1 MKVKRSSRRFIKP
14 SCSTWIS
21 WEDFFRRPK
30 RVEGSGVP
38 LQLGPHLPQALSCA
52 LAMDS
57 WDSFYFG
64 KRWVQTC
71 RGWFYWF
78 GVWDVCSNCI
88 FSSGSIMVLN
98 LELTA
103 KLLWHLKF
111 VQYKSVWHFGPHV
124 LSQFFPKIS
133 ENVCPCLAGG
143 LWEPLLQGWMEWLQ
157 HEVLPGSLMCWV
169 WKINVE
175 Q

>member
-14 SCSTWIS
+14 SCSTCIS

-133 ENVCPCLAGG
+133 SPSLEASESHYSKGG
-143 LWEPLLQGWMEWLQ
+143 WNGYNMKFSQ
-157 HEVLPGSLMCWV
+157 VRRC
-169 WKINVE
+169 VE
-175 Q
+175 FGR

>member
-14 SCSTWIS
+14 SCSPCIS

-88 FSSGSIMVLN
+88 FSSGNIMVLN

-103 KLLWHLKF
+103 K
-111 VQYKSVWHFGPHV
+111 SVWHFEPHV
-124 LSQFFPKIS
+124 LSQFFPKKMFAPASLEAS
-133 ENVCPCLAGG
+133 ESHYSKGGWNGYNMKFSQVRWCLEFGR
-143 LWEPLLQGWMEWLQ
+143 
-157 HEVLPGSLMCWV
+157 
-169 WKINVE
+169 
-175 Q
+175 